1 MSSGIANCH
10 DCRRPAHLP
19 QPWETFTG
27 RHRKVSGWV
36 GDKWI
41 PSGFKSPKIKRM
53 ILCGV
58 CYALRETANL
68 KQARGEDV
76 TVGEMER
83 ELLKLAQNETAL
95 RSEKSKG
102 RTPRRVTSK
111 KTVSHSPREYN
122 AYNVEWLTDLLTCG
136 CRPGE
141 DVKTFGMWL
150 REGRAVAKGQQ
161 ALILPAGGACVWCRC
176 QTTVAKGKVT
186 A

>member
-1 MSSGIANCH
+1 
-10 DCRRPAHLP
+10 
-19 QPWETFTG
+19 
-27 RHRKVSGWV
+27 
-36 GDKWI
+36 
-41 PSGFKSPKIKRM
+41 M

-111 KTVSHSPREYN
+111 SKVSHSPREYN